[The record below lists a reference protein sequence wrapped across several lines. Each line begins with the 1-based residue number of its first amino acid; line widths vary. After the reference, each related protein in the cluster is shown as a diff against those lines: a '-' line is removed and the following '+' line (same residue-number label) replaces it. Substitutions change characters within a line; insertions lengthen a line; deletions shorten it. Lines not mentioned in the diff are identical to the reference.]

1 MTERSGGVVPYT
13 TEINCKGCSCGDKS
27 ALPGGEEDD
36 HCACQLASYYWK
48 PLAKQETC
56 REDRHFGYKLM
67 LPYGSDKAD
76 KGAFDVL
83 ARSVCRL
90 GIPVIFM
97 WRRNVLRRKVSNL
110 SNHHDTNHPEGN
122 LNGTTAH
129 IPHPKTEAEAESLR
143 SYKPSIDAKK
153 LVEEIEAEMK
163 IQRSVE
169 ESFRKYSK
177 DCEVARNARTFYY
190 EDVRDGAEHAARE
203 WGEIFGTL
211 KVWVPSDLAIIHGNT
226 PVLETIANPQEVK
239 KALEHT
245 DYEWMLR
252 D

>member
-1 MTERSGGVVPYT
+1 
-13 TEINCKGCSCGDKS
+13 
-27 ALPGGEEDD
+27 
-36 HCACQLASYYWK
+36 
-48 PLAKQETC
+48 
-56 REDRHFGYKLM
+56 
-67 LPYGSDKAD
+67 
-76 KGAFDVL
+76 
-83 ARSVCRL
+83 
-90 GIPVIFM
+90 
-97 WRRNVLRRKVSNL
+97 
-110 SNHHDTNHPEGN
+110 
-122 LNGTTAH
+122 
-129 IPHPKTEAEAESLR
+129 
-143 SYKPSIDAKK
+143 
-153 LVEEIEAEMK
+153 MK